1 MMMMMM
7 MMMVVVVVDTEVPLE
22 ITTPLQDQEVMEK
35 QAATFVCEVSKPNQ
49 AARWLRNG
57 VDVVAAAG
65 RYEVQVDGTRHVLT
79 VKDVEKADE
88 AQYSVHFAGD
98 LSSTAALSVTGT
110 VSACL
115 RAPRFCFHRRLSY
128 IHATYMLIYIA
139 TKS

>member
-1 MMMMMM
+1 MMMMMLT
-7 MMMVVVVVDTEVPLE
+7 VDTEVPLE

-88 AQYSVHFAGD
+88 AQYSVHFAAAD

-115 RAPRFCFHRRLSY
+115 RAPRFCFRRRLSY
-128 IHATYMLIYIA
+128 IHTYVHVNLYSDKIVERI
-139 TKS
+139 